1 MTGPSVWGW
10 QPPRRVARLLLGLPS
25 STVGVR
31 ERPVREQEGALWCLL
46 KRQVSL
52 HMCRQGS
59 WKRELGQD
67 APCGRGGGTRVQSP
81 WWGSRGWHQG
91 VRSPWGAGG
100 GTECAI
106 ALGPLQTAKSP
117 GPGATS
123 ELQKALSEDKLSF
136 IHVVLKKCILRKTGL
151 N

>member
-59 WKRELGQD
+59 WKREAGAGCTLRPGGV
-67 APCGRGGGTRVQSP
+67 APECSRPGGAA
-81 WWGSRGWHQG
+81 RGWHQG
-91 VRSPWGAGG
+91 VRSPWGAAGG
-100 GTECAI
+100 RHRVCDRPGAPADSKE
-106 ALGPLQTAKSP
+106 P
-117 GPGATS
+117 GPRR
-123 ELQKALSEDKLSF
+123 DR
-136 IHVVLKKCILRKTGL
+136 VNCRKHSVKT